1 MGLPHCDIRYV
12 NSSYK
17 LTVTSIFF
25 LLFHRQDVNGSLT
38 YVLDKRF
45 RENISTRSIAAY
57 AQYMNTHLC
66 PHKIRFLDDDERV
79 TFMSNGHLHVDNGT
93 KLKVYAQVSISA
105 TFYRASH
112 GFRLT
117 FRDGYF

>member
-38 YVLDKRF
+38 YVLDKSF

-93 KLKVYAQVSISA
+93 KLKKKSSLSLQFSI
-105 TFYRASH
+105 FLK
-112 GFRLT
+112 F
-117 FRDGYF
+117 FPNI